1 MQKSKMEVESVMGEN
16 GEGSN
21 NVIIRQ
27 HEEDENE
34 SRPVGNIEGDA
45 SGDKQDSPRGKSS
58 KRRKYSKHRANKK
71 LLEHHENVIMKE
83 ENRKHRIEQL
93 TLKAAMK
100 NPICSHCDNKAF
112 IVDLGAD
119 ERQTMFENDR
129 LKEEVKRIRVFEDKL
144 LGPSASLKRSM
155 ASLNK

>member
-58 KRRKYSKHRANKK
+58 KRRKYSKHRANKVQELEACILFA
-71 LLEHHENVIMKE
+71 LLFVLVN
-83 ENRKHRIEQL
+83 L
-93 TLKAAMK
+93 
-100 NPICSHCDNKAF
+100 F
-112 IVDLGAD
+112 I
-119 ERQTMFENDR
+119 
-129 LKEEVKRIRVFEDKL
+129 
-144 LGPSASLKRSM
+144 
-155 ASLNK
+155 